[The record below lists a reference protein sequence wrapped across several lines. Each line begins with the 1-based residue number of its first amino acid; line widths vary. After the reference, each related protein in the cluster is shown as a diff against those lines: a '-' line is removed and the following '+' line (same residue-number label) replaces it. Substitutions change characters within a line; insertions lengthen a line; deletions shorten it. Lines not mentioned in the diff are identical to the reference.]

1 MEIIKSIAFVVF
13 VFGFGVWVFRDRWF
27 QKEIER
33 NDAHE
38 APSDQQ
44 LRWHIRHMRQDIH
57 ALVLINYALT
67 MAVVAIVLLKS

>member
-1 MEIIKSIAFVVF
+1 METIKAIAFVVF
-13 VFGFGVWVFRDRWF
+13 GLGFGAWVFGDRWF

-33 NDAHE
+33 NDIHE

-57 ALVLINYALT
+57 ALVLINCVLT
-67 MAVVAIVLLKS
+67 TVVVASLLLKY